1 MTLATLAA
9 SANPW
14 QWHPHPDVW
23 MLIMLLGGAYVYSLR
38 RLASGHAPP
47 GAPAATRKQVT
58 MFFCGLAALWVG
70 ADWPIHDLAEG
81 YLFSA
86 HMTQHTLFSLV
97 APPLLLLGVPRWLAE
112 RVVRPAA
119 IGAAVRRM
127 ARPLPALIL
136 FNAVIVITHWAPVVN
151 LALRSEPAHLSL
163 HVVLF
168 TSAALMWMP
177 VVSPLADPGRL
188 EPPAQMLYLFVQSIV
203 PTVPASFFTF
213 SRGVIYDGY
222 ASSPQIWGLSHTED
236 QQIAGVVMKI
246 GGGLI
251 LWGVIALVFFRW
263 QAAEESEERRAGSR
277 RREDEARR
285 GDRVNSGKNGH
296 KPTPI
301 LGVR

>member
-1 MTLATLAA
+1 MTLATSAA
-9 SANPW
+9 SAGPW
-14 QWHPHPDVW
+14 QWHAHPDVW
-23 MLIMLLGGAYVYSLR
+23 TLVVLLGCAYVFSLR
-38 RLASGHAPP
+38 RLALRHAPP
-47 GAPAATRKQVT
+47 GAPAATPKQVT
-58 MFFCGLAALWVG
+58 MFFCGLALLWAG

-97 APPLLLLGVPRWLAE
+97 APPLLLLGIPRWLAE
-112 RVVRPAA
+112 YVVRPAA
-119 IGAAVRRM
+119 ISAVVRRM
-127 ARPLPALIL
+127 ARPIPALIL
-136 FNAVIVITHWAPVVN
+136 FNAVIVVTHWAPVVN
-151 LALRSEPAHLSL
+151 LALRSEPAHLGL
-163 HVVLF
+163 HVILF
-168 TSAALMWMP
+168 TSATLMWMP
-177 VVSPLADPGRL
+177 VVSPLAEPGRL
-188 EPPAQMLYLFVQSIV
+188 EPPAQMLYLFIQSIV

-222 ASSPQIWGLSHTED
+222 ASAPQVWGLSHTED

-263 QAAEESEERRAGSR
+263 QAAEEAEDRAAGSR
-277 RREDEARR
+277 RRDDGVRR
-285 GDRVNSGKNGH
+285 GSGTSGRKNGH